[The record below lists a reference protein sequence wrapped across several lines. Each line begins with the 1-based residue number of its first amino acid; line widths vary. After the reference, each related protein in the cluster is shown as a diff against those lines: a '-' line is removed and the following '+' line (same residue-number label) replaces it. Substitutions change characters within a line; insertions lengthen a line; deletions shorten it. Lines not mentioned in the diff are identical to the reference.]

1 MTNLFRATLMGAL
14 LSVPLTGIAL
24 AADEMAGPHPDA
36 MATVVCRTAHAG
48 ETPTATLVAD
58 KTALVCK
65 PVAAMMK
72 SKPKMDKSM
81 TAQQAEDAW
90 NTWTNN
96 VFAIS
101 PFQK

>member
-14 LSVPLTGIAL
+14 LSVPLAGTAL
-24 AADEMAGPHPDA
+24 AADAPAMSPDM
-36 MATVVCRTAHAG
+36 MATLVCRTAHAG
-48 ETPTATLVAD
+48 ESPTALTVAD
-58 KTALVCK
+58 KGGLVCK
-65 PVAAMMK
+65 PVSDMMK

-81 TAQQAEDAW
+81 SMQQIDDAW

-101 PFQK
+101 PYQK

>member
-1 MTNLFRATLMGAL
+1 MTNPIRAAMMGAL
-14 LSVPLTGIAL
+14 LSVPLAGTAL
-24 AADEMAGPHPDA
+24 ADEMAGPHRDA

-48 ETPTATLVAD
+48 ETPTATMVAD

-65 PVAAMMK
+65 PVADMMK

-81 TAQQAEDAW
+81 SAQQTEDAW

>member
-1 MTNLFRATLMGAL
+1 MINPIRAALMGVL
-14 LSVPLTGIAL
+14 LSVPLAGTAL
-24 AADEMAGPHPDA
+24 AADAPAPPADA

-48 ETPTATLVAD
+48 ETPTATMVAD
-58 KTALVCK
+58 KTSLVCK
-65 PVAAMMK
+65 PVAGMMK

-101 PFQK
+101 PYQK